1 MSETRNKII
10 TISGEPA
17 SGKSTV
23 VEALKKQYEEIGF
36 EVEIRSVGDL
46 FRKRIVKEYEKRYPN
61 KKGTSLA
68 EIQADPE
75 FLPII
80 RKELDTWIDNE
91 TEEYGKRI
99 SQQITPEKVYIID
112 SRLAWKLIPDSFAV
126 RITVDEKIAGERV
139 YEDPDR
145 GSEDSH
151 DSREVATEKT
161 RQRKLGEIA
170 RYKERY
176 GIDLTDPKNY
186 NLILDSS
193 YSTPEE
199 LARIII
205 EKEREYRE
213 GINIGETR
221 GGRDD
226 DDDGR

>member
-23 VEALKKQYEEIGF
+23 VEALKKQYEEMGF
-36 EVEIRSVGDL
+36 EVEIRSVGGI
-46 FRKRIVKEYEKRYPN
+46 FRKVVVEQYEKRYPN
-61 KKGTSLA
+61 KKGTSLPD
-68 EIQADPE
+68 ILADRE
-75 FLPII
+75 FIDII
-80 RKELDTWIDNE
+80 RSEIDTMVDDE
-91 TEEYGKRI
+91 TRRYGQSI
-99 SQQITPEKVYIID
+99 SQELTPGKVYIID
-112 SRLAWKLIPDSFAV
+112 SRLAWNLIPDSFAV
-126 RITVDEKIAGERV
+126 RITVDEEIAGKRV
-139 YEDPDR
+139 YEDKKR
-145 GSEDSH
+145 GSEDSY
-151 DSREVATEKT
+151 DSVKEATEQT
-161 RQRKLGEIA
+161 RKRKLGEIE
-170 RYKERY
+170 RYIERY

-226 DDDGR
+226 DDGR